1 MERPLA
7 SLRSFGRL
15 NDLRFSTWVMYEGCQ
30 DNRDERRKCEHSTG
44 CMRVF
49 PLSACQL
56 EGVGWHGPKDGSC
69 IDRVGKRPKEAL
81 RPGERDKRSQRPCEG
96 RAVGAHQQRV
106 RKRRQQRHA
115 DDDSEQRPAG
125 IDLLLTRRE
134 ATLAPGLPAR
144 ALAGP
149 NTPAGLL

>member
-1 MERPLA
+1 MESPLP

-15 NDLRFSTWVMYEGCQ
+15 NDLHFSTRVMYERCQ
-30 DNRDERRKCEHSTG
+30 DNRDERRKCEHSAG

-69 IDRVGKRPKEAL
+69 IDRVGERPEEAL
-81 RPGERDKRSQRPCEG
+81 PPSKRDKCSQRPCEG

-106 RKRRQQRHA
+106 RKCRQQA
-115 DDDSEQRPAG
+115 TPTTTPNSDQPA
-125 IDLLLTRRE
+125 
-134 ATLAPGLPAR
+134 
-144 ALAGP
+144 
-149 NTPAGLL
+149 